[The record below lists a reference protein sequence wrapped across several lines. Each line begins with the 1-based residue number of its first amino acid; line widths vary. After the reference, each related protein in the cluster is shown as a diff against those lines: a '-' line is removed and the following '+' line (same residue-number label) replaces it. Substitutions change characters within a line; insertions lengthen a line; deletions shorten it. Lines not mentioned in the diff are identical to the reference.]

1 MVEGRDNHSEMP
13 LGRPLEEATV
23 EEFAVSFRGELIR
36 PEDAGY
42 DEARKVYNGMI
53 DKRPALIVRP
63 TGAADVIDAVNL
75 ARENGL
81 PLAVRCGG
89 HSVAGQG
96 VVDDGVLID
105 LSSLKG
111 VRVDP
116 TSRRA
121 RANAGALWGEFDRET
136 QLFGLATPGGRVT
149 TTGVGG
155 FTLGGG
161 YGWLSPKWGLACDN
175 LTSVDVV
182 TAEGRLVT
190 ASEEEN
196 EDLFWGVRGGGGNF
210 GVVTSYEFKLYP
222 LGPIVLGGLALHPID
237 DAKNVIRGY
246 RDYVETAPEELS
258 TGTVILQAPPAP
270 FIPEHLQG
278 KPVLAILAIYIGD
291 ADEGRE
297 VMAPLKELGPPA
309 VDMIQPMPY
318 TAFQALVDPFNPP
331 GLLNYHRGMHLSGLP
346 DEAIDTYVE
355 YASEIARFSS
365 PTTQIIIFRHG
376 GAVSRVPE
384 DATAAGNRDAAYMV
398 HPITCWQDPAETER
412 HIEWVGRFSEAMRP
426 FTTGGVYLNFE
437 PDEGEERVRAG
448 YGAEKYSKLVEL
460 KDKWDPENLFRVNQN
475 IKPSRETHVPT
486 PA

>member
-1 MVEGRDNHSEMP
+1 MVDRQDDRPEVPEGI
-13 LGRPLEEATV
+13 PLEAVTV
-23 EEFAVSFRGELIR
+23 EEFAAGFIGELIR

-42 DEARKVYNGMI
+42 EEARKVYNGMI

-89 HSVAGQG
+89 HSVAGKG

-105 LSSLKG
+105 FSSLKG

-116 TSRRA
+116 AARRA

-161 YGWLSPKWGLACDN
+161 YGWLSPKWGLTCDN

-182 TAEGRLVT
+182 TADGRLVT

-196 EDLFWGVRGGGGNF
+196 EDLFWGVRGGSGNF
-210 GVVTSYEFKLYP
+210 GVVTSYEFRLHE
-222 LGPIVLGGLALHPID
+222 LGPMVLGGLALHPIE

-246 RDYVETAPEELS
+246 RDYVETAPEELA
-258 TGTVILQAPPAP
+258 TGTAILQAPPAP
-270 FIPEHLQG
+270 FIPEHLHG
-278 KPVLAILAIYIGD
+278 KPVLAILALYIGD
-291 ADEGRE
+291 QDEGAE
-297 VMAPLKELGPPA
+297 VMTPLKELGPPA

-318 TAFQALVDPFNPP
+318 TAFQAIVDPFNPP
-331 GLLNYHRGMHLSGLP
+331 GLLNYHRGMHLSGLD

-355 YASEIARFSS
+355 YATEIARVSS

-376 GAVSRVPE
+376 GEVSRVPE
-384 DATAAGNRDAAYMV
+384 DATAAGLRDAAYMA
-398 HPITCWQDPAETER
+398 HPIAAWQDPEDTER
-412 HIEWVGRFSEAMRP
+412 HLDWVGKFSEAMQP
-426 FTTGGVYLNFE
+426 FLTGGVYLNFE
-437 PDEGEERVRAG
+437 PDEGEEHVRAG
-448 YGAEKYSKLVEL
+448 YGAEKYARLVEL
-460 KDKWDPENLFRVNQN
+460 KDKWDPDNLFRVNQN

>member
-1 MVEGRDNHSEMP
+1 MVDRQDDRPEMTEGMS
-13 LGRPLEEATV
+13 LETGTV
-23 EEFAVSFRGELIR
+23 EEFAAGFGGELIR
-36 PEDAGY
+36 PEDAGF

-63 TGAADVIDAVNL
+63 TGAADVIDVVNL

-89 HSVAGQG
+89 HSVAGKG

-116 TSRRA
+116 ASRRA
-121 RANAGALWGEFDRET
+121 RANAGALWGEFDKET

-161 YGWLSPKWGLACDN
+161 YGWLSPKWGLTCDN

-182 TAEGRLVT
+182 TADGRLVT

-210 GVVTSYEFKLYP
+210 GVVTSYEFRLHE
-222 LGPIVLGGLALHPID
+222 LGPMVLGGLALHPID
-237 DAKNVIRGY
+237 DAREVMRGY
-246 RDYVETAPEELS
+246 RDYIETAPEELA
-258 TGTVILQAPPAP
+258 TGTAIIQAPPAP
-270 FIPEHLQG
+270 FIPEHLHG
-278 KPVLAILAIYIGD
+278 KPVLGIPAMYIGD

-297 VMAPLKELGPPA
+297 IMAPLKELGPPA

-318 TAFQALVDPFNPP
+318 TAFQALLDPFAPQ
-331 GLLNYHRGMHLSGLP
+331 GWLNYHRGMHLSGLP

-355 YASEIARFSS
+355 YATEVAIFSN
-365 PTTQIIIFRHG
+365 PMTQIITFRHG

-384 DATAAGNRDAAYMV
+384 DATATGHRQAAYMV
-398 HPITCWQDPAETER
+398 HPITCWQDPAQTER
-412 HIEWVGRFSEAMRP
+412 HIDWVGRFSEAMSP
-426 FTTGGVYLNFE
+426 FLTGGVYLNFE
-437 PDEGEERVRAG
+437 PDEGEEHVRAG
-448 YGAEKYSKLVEL
+448 YGAEKYARLVEL
-460 KDKWDPENLFRVNQN
+460 KDKWDPDNLFRVNQN
-475 IKPSRETHVPT
+475 IRPSRESHVPT